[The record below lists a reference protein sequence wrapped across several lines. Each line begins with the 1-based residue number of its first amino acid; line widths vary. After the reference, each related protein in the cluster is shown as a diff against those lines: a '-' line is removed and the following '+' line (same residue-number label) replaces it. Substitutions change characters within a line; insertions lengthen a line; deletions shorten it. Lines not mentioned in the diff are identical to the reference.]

1 MRTTLLLFSIL
12 VLFLSCERENE
23 GIGNVD
29 DTTSHGG
36 SSEIIC
42 DGLFSVSEI
51 LKVHFAPANLKSGG
65 HGFVAHQYDRGGLF
79 GWGTGNRPTIA
90 TIESEDY
97 SLFYDWGGY
106 NTGGLWRT
114 LSSEEWQY
122 ILSQRENARIKC
134 GMGTVLG
141 VPGVVLLPDNWA
153 QPDGCTF
160 KSGYGWRR
168 NVYDLDQWNKMEKAG
183 AVFLPVAGYR
193 WGMETYYE
201 GEGGY
206 YWTSTTSF
214 PTSPDANYL
223 CFSDSYLGLGG
234 GPRAMGCS
242 VRLVQDKR

>member
-1 MRTTLLLFSIL
+1 MLLFPIL

-36 SSEIIC
+36 SSEFIC

-79 GWGTGNRPTIA
+79 GWGTGNRPTIT

-122 ILSQRENARIKC
+122 ILSQRENARIKY

-141 VPGVVLLPDNWA
+141 VPVWCCCQIIGRSLMVVHSN
-153 QPDGCTF
+153 QGMDGGETCTIWTN
-160 KSGYGWRR
+160 GI
-168 NVYDLDQWNKMEKAG
+168 
-183 AVFLPVAGYR
+183 R
-193 WGMETYYE
+193 WK
-201 GEGGY
+201 
-206 YWTSTTSF
+206 
-214 PTSPDANYL
+214 
-223 CFSDSYLGLGG
+223 
-234 GPRAMGCS
+234 
-242 VRLVQDKR
+242 RLVLFFYR